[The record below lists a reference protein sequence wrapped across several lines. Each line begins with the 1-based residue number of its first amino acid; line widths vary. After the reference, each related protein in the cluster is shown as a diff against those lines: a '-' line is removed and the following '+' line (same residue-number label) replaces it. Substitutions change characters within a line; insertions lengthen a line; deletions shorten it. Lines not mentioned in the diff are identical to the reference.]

1 MASVIKLIGLVL
13 CMISLIL
20 EMKGFEALQ
29 SIAPL
34 GNNRLSTAC
43 SFKDETLAMT
53 TTELVGWYVVLI
65 ISLVKPGG
73 FFSVLSIM
81 GVLLTGFLSVIYTQ
95 ITYGY
100 VEQSGTLLEPEYLKM
115 AALLNILGLF
125 SLLGYCLDQLLK
137 KVPGFD

>member
-53 TTELVGWYVVLI
+53 TTELVGWYVVMI

-73 FFSVLSIM
+73 GLLSCQHR
-81 GVLLTGFLSVIYTQ
+81 GGPFDRV
-95 ITYGY
+95 
-100 VEQSGTLLEPEYLKM
+100 
-115 AALLNILGLF
+115 
-125 SLLGYCLDQLLK
+125 SLCNLYPDYFWLRRA
-137 KVPGFD
+137 VWHIA